1 IVNKLHDVAEI
12 ALKDSALREKLAKLG
27 VEPAQMSVEE
37 FGNFFRDDLTAT
49 VELAKKADVRPL
61 D

>member
-1 IVNKLHDVAEI
+1 IVNKLHDAAET
-12 ALKDSALREKLAKLG
+12 ALKDPALREKLAKLG

-37 FGNFFRDDLTAT
+37 FSIFFRDDLNAT
-49 VELAKKADVRPL
+49 VELAKKADIKPL

>member
-1 IVNKLHDVAEI
+1 VQ
-12 ALKDSALREKLAKLG
+12 EKLTKLG

-37 FGNFFRDDLTAT
+37 FGKFFADDMAAT
-49 VELAKKADVRPL
+49 LELAKKADIKPI